1 MTIMINWKG
10 NGFMKTKMGTRA
22 VVGSM
27 IRGFLM
33 LSVVLMVLGSLI
45 GCGREKE
52 EFSIIG
58 TWHVVIPFTEEESTQ
73 FAELYD
79 TTHYKMYKDAV
90 ANDYTYEFSED
101 GKFTLTWFFV
111 DKDGKPFS
119 EPSDGAYNTG
129 DVYEGT
135 YEYKDGILYRS
146 IIVDGNVIYTD
157 EWSVET
163 TGNKSFTITLIKLN
177 DTEIKSGSTV
187 LSFERL

>member
-1 MTIMINWKG
+1 MTIRMRSAAGTAMKG
-10 NGFMKTKMGTRA
+10 LLVF
-22 VVGSM
+22 
-27 IRGFLM
+27 
-33 LSVVLMVLGSLI
+33 SVVLMILCSI
-45 GCGREKE
+45 TGCGSKEE

-58 TWHVVIPFTEEESTQ
+58 TWHGVVPFSEEEATQ

-79 TTHYKMYKDAV
+79 TTHYQMYKDA
-90 ANDYTYEFSED
+90 AAYDDTYEFSED
-101 GKFTLTWFFV
+101 GTFSFTWIFV

-119 EPSDGAYNTG
+119 DPADGAYNTG